1 MWLLRYAIPKTKKKA
16 KKRDKK
22 TTKSRLK
29 ISQMFLLYP
38 QYLKLQSWFSND
50 FSLGFFISAIF
61 MLFYLIVF
69 LVYTVPVSP
78 VVKGKWTY

>member
-1 MWLLRYAIPKTKKKA
+1 MWSIFVNVIATLCYSQNKEKSK

-61 MLFYLIVF
+61 MLFYFIVF
-69 LVYTVPVSP
+69 FGLYRAC
-78 VVKGKWTY
+78 